1 MSGPLFNSP
10 SPLNLLGYHASLVG
24 DRVRTEAYRQAIFET
39 VKEGDVVLEV
49 GCGTGIL
56 SFFACQAKA
65 RRVYAIEAANIINV
79 ARVLSRAN
87 HFEDC
92 IEFFNDPSD
101 RVNLPEKVDLIITET
116 LGNFGLNEG
125 ILGSVADVRKRFLKA
140 QGAIIPRS
148 VELCIAPVELIEA
161 YRKQDVWTDG
171 CYGVDFSAVRPYVMN
186 HPWMV
191 RLEPENLLGEPA
203 SLGRIDL
210 AEVEHTDLKSTVSLT
225 AKRDGIMHGLG
236 GWFRAE
242 LTGNIAL
249 SNGVPNPTP
258 NWSHFF
264 FPLERPLAVKAGETC
279 EVVIRSGDN
288 GASWFWQ
295 VEAADA
301 DAPEGRSRYTHSTF
315 WGVPLDRKRLR
326 LTSPDAVPGPNRRGE
341 AGLFVLQSLNGL
353 TSLKDLA
360 ATLQRRFP
368 DFWQTESAAMTF
380 VKEMVDLF
388 DTYGCLAN
396 PFEKSCH

>member
-1 MSGPLFNSP
+1 MSNSP
-10 SPLNLLGYHASLVG
+10 STLNLLGYHASLVG
-24 DRVRTEAYRQAIFET
+24 DQVRTEAYRQAIFET

-56 SFFACQAKA
+56 SFFACQARA

-92 IEFFNDPSD
+92 IKFYHQPSD

-125 ILGSVADVRKRFLKA
+125 ILGSLTDARKRFLKE

-148 VELCIAPVELIEA
+148 VELFIAPVELTEG
-161 YRKQDVWTDG
+161 YRRQDIWTDG
-171 CYGVDFSAVRPYVMN
+171 CYGVDLSPVRPYVMN

-191 RLEPENLLGEPA
+191 RLEPEHLLGEPA

-210 AEVEHTDLKSTVSLT
+210 AEAETADLKAAVSLT
-225 AKRDGIMHGLG
+225 AGREGTFHGLG

-242 LTGNIAL
+242 LTGAISL

-258 NWSHFF
+258 NWGHFF
-264 FPLERPLAVKAGETC
+264 FPLERPLGVKAGDTC

-295 VEAADA
+295 VDAADA

-315 WGVPLDRKRLR
+315 WGSPLDRKRLR
-326 LTSPDAVPGPNRRGE
+326 LTSPEAAPRPNRRGE

-353 TSLKDLA
+353 TSLKDVA
-360 ATLQRRFP
+360 ANLQQRFP
-368 DFWQTESAAMTF
+368 GLWQTESAAMAF

-396 PFEKSCH
+396 PFENSCH